1 MNLLSVFKSFIITS
15 LSKDM
20 GRLSLLL
27 PVFLGCGI
35 YTQYSGDFSIKYI
48 GITIMCL
55 CVVALMWSRMK
66 DMIKITLIIAIT
78 ICVGMM
84 SYAFR
89 TQLSGHNLIKYR
101 TTATVSGMVVDSQYS
116 PKKTRIILQ
125 DVTIDDKNY
134 NGLIRLNIKEQV
146 TVGSIIKIRAMLFP
160 PAKPIINNA
169 FDFRRYAYFK
179 KIGAFGKAIG
189 KVEIIKP
196 TRVSYGATITKNIY
210 NHLPERTASLA
221 TALITG
227 NRLGITKQDTNAL
240 RGSGLAHLL
249 AISGLHIG
257 FVMGVIYFCIRFIGV
272 LLFDRYTT
280 TFSLKKTASIASLSI
295 GFLYGVLAGFP
306 IPTIRAFLMAS
317 LVVLGV
323 LTYRRVFTMRSVA
336 LVASLI
342 LLLQPESLFTPSF
355 QLSFGAVAGL
365 VGVYEMGT
373 FKRRGVYA
381 FLHGVLL
388 SSLVAM
394 LATTPFAIYHFGTV
408 GTYSVLA
415 NMFAIPLMGFVVVP
429 SLMIGVFESLLFGT
443 GVFLNIGG
451 FSIDI
456 MMAWAK
462 FIYDLPHSVLTYA
475 GGNSL
480 ALVIFSIGFYAFFV
494 LQQSWRYILLFC
506 GLVGVIMM
514 LQSPPLPLGYV
525 MKNGTVVL
533 LQDNKY
539 VLSGRKN
546 SYFMRAIKHQ
556 TNIDVVMGD
565 ICKTDTCIK
574 NNIAVVMT
582 DKMPRGLC
590 KGRLPKRYKD
600 NSAVKFIIA
609 PKVFIKRCDIPS
621 IDKMDLYLNASYTL
635 HPNYSISI
643 VEPFGKPWE

>member
-1 MNLLSVFKSFIITS
+1 MNSLRVFKKFVITS
-15 LSKDM
+15 LSKDI

-27 PVFLGCGI
+27 PVFLAYGI
-35 YTQYSGDFSIKYI
+35 YAQYSFDFPIKYI
-48 GITIMCL
+48 GITMIGL
-55 CVVALMWSRMK
+55 CVIALMWLRMK
-66 DMIKITLIIAIT
+66 DIIKIILVVTIT

-84 SYAFR
+84 SYALR
-89 TQLSGHNLIKYR
+89 IQLSSHDLIKYR
-101 TTATVSGMVVDSQYS
+101 TTAMVRGMVVDSQYS
-116 PKKTRIILQ
+116 PKKTRVILQ
-125 DVTIDDKNY
+125 DVTIDDRNY
-134 NGLIRLNIKEQV
+134 NGLIRLNIKEQI
-146 TVGSIIKIRAMLFP
+146 TIGSVIRIRAMLFP
-160 PAKPIINNA
+160 PAKPIIKNT

-196 TRVSYGATITKNIY
+196 TIPSYGATITKNIY
-210 NHLPERTASLA
+210 SHLPERTAALA

-257 FVMGVIYFCIRFIGV
+257 LVMGAIYFCIRFGGV
-272 LLFDRYTT
+272 LLFGRYTT
-280 TFSLKKTASIASLSI
+280 TFSLKKTASFASLGI
-295 GFLYGVLAGFP
+295 GFLYGALAGFP

-355 QLSFGAVAGL
+355 QLSFGAVIGL
-365 VGVYEMGT
+365 VGVYEVWT
-373 FKRRGVYA
+373 FKRRGVFA
-381 FLHGVLL
+381 FLYGVLL
-388 SSLVAM
+388 SSVVAM

-443 GVFLNIGG
+443 GLFLKIAG

-456 MMAWAK
+456 MITWAT
-462 FIYDLPHSVLTYA
+462 FIYDLPHSVLTRA

-494 LQQSWRYILLFC
+494 LQQSWRYVLLFC
-506 GLVGVIMM
+506 GLVGVVMM
-514 LQSPPLPLGYV
+514 LQSPPLPLVYV
-525 MKNGTVVL
+525 MKNGKVVL
-533 LQDNKY
+533 LQDNQY
-539 VLSGRKN
+539 IFSGRKN
-546 SYFMRAIKHQ
+546 AYSMRAIKHQ
-556 TNIDVVMGD
+556 TNIDAVKGN

-574 NNIAVVMT
+574 NNIAFVMT

-609 PKVFIKRCDIPS
+609 PKIFIKRCNIPS
-621 IDKMDLYLNASYTL
+621 IDKMDLYLNASYTVYS
-635 HPNYSISI
+635 NYSISI